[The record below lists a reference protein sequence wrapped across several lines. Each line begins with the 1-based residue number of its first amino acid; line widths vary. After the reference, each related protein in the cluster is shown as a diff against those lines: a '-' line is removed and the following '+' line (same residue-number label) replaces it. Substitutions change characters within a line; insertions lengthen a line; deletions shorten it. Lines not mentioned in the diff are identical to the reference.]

1 MSLKVTVIT
10 ICRNTVNEIEDTIK
24 SVLGQSFTDYELLIK
39 DGLSTDGT
47 IDVINRIIS
56 ENPDKDIRLLSI
68 KDKGIYNAMN
78 QALDEAKGEW
88 VIFINSGDSFYTK
101 DSLKNLCSCINSDSD
116 VVYGNSVVRDNF
128 GDALWHG
135 DLSVVEKKMP
145 FNHQSSMIK
154 TTVARSIR
162 FNEQLKIAA
171 DYNMVLGAYKRG
183 CKFTY
188 ADFPIAV
195 FCLDGVSSTNFEATT
210 NERYQVRADN
220 GVILKDYI
228 NSSEYKKDIRNA
240 RFKSSVNK
248 ICPKFLMGAIRNFY
262 KKYIKKYEKI

>member
-1 MSLKVTVIT
+1 MSSKVTVIT

-47 IDVINRIIS
+47 IDVVNRIIS
-56 ENPDKDIRLLSI
+56 DNPDKNIRLLSI

-78 QALDEAKGEW
+78 QALDKAKGDY
-88 VIFINSGDSFYTK
+88 VIFINSGDSFYTT
-101 DSLKNLCSCINSDSD
+101 DSLKKLCDAITSDSD
-116 VVYGNSVVRDNF
+116 VIYGNSVVRDNY
-128 GDALWHG
+128 GDALWRG

-154 TTVARSIR
+154 TDTARSIR

-188 ADFPIAV
+188 VDFPIAV

-210 NERYQVRADN
+210 KERFQVRADN
-220 GVILKDYI
+220 NVIDKDYM
-228 NSSEYKKDIRNA
+228 NSSEFKSDMRKA
-240 RFKSSVNK
+240 RFKSFVNK
-248 ICPKFLMGAIRNFY
+248 VCPKALMGAIRNFY